1 MHIPKIKVIIQNE
14 IVTNKKGSAFFMENK
29 NTNEFDKKHH
39 EDFEERVNGTLEEK
53 YEVGEDSTKYGEFIS
68 SYFAWISLPNQ
79 KERAEEL
86 HHMTKGKNN
95 KIKEKTK
102 KSEKKEEKDI

>member
-1 MHIPKIKVIIQNE
+1 MDNQK
-14 IVTNKKGSAFFMENK
+14 F
-29 NTNEFDKKHH
+29 NEFDNNRN
-39 EDFEERVNGTLEEK
+39 EDAEKRINESLEEK

-86 HHMTKGKNN
+86 NAMTKNQKDKNKRKN
-95 KIKEKTK
+95 EK
-102 KSEKKEEKDI
+102 

>member
-1 MHIPKIKVIIQNE
+1 MH
-14 IVTNKKGSAFFMENK
+14 FFMNNKRPNKIDK
-29 NTNEFDKKHH
+29 NTNE
-39 EDFEERVNGTLEEK
+39 DFEKRVNNELEEK

-86 HHMTKGKNN
+86 SNMTKEKNN
-95 KIKEKTK
+95 KNER
-102 KSEKKEEKDI
+102 KSEK

>member
-1 MHIPKIKVIIQNE
+1 MND
-14 IVTNKKGSAFFMENK
+14 KKS
-29 NTNEFDKKHH
+29 NEFEKNSN
-39 EDFEERVNGTLEEK
+39 EDFEKGVNSELEEK

-86 HHMTKGKNN
+86 NNMTKGKNDKN
-95 KIKEKTK
+95 KR
-102 KSEKKEEKDI
+102 KSEKK

>member
-1 MHIPKIKVIIQNE
+1 MNNKRPNKID
-14 IVTNKKGSAFFMENK
+14 K
-29 NTNEFDKKHH
+29 NTNE
-39 EDFEERVNGTLEEK
+39 DFEKRVNNELEEK

-86 HHMTKGKNN
+86 SNMTKEKNN
-95 KIKEKTK
+95 KNER
-102 KSEKKEEKDI
+102 KSEK

>member
-1 MHIPKIKVIIQNE
+1 MHFFMD
-14 IVTNKKGSAFFMENK
+14 NKKSNGIDK
-29 NTNEFDKKHH
+29 NNN
-39 EDFEERVNGTLEEK
+39 EDFEHRVNSELEEK

-86 HHMTKGKNN
+86 HNMTKGKNN
-95 KIKEKTK
+95 KNKR
-102 KSEKKEEKDI
+102 KSEK

>member
-1 MHIPKIKVIIQNE
+1 MD
-14 IVTNKKGSAFFMENK
+14 NKKS
-29 NTNEFDKKHH
+29 NEFDKDMN
-39 EDFEERVNGTLEEK
+39 EDFEKRVNNELEEK

-86 HHMTKGKNN
+86 HNMTKGRNDKN
-95 KIKEKTK
+95 KR
-102 KSEKKEEKDI
+102 KSEK

>member
-1 MHIPKIKVIIQNE
+1 MHFFMD
-14 IVTNKKGSAFFMENK
+14 NKKP
-29 NTNEFDKKHH
+29 NEFDKNMN
-39 EDFEERVNGTLEEK
+39 EDFGKRVNNGLEEK

-86 HHMTKGKNN
+86 DKMTKREDDKNKRKN
-95 KIKEKTK
+95 EKY
-102 KSEKKEEKDI
+102 

>member
-1 MHIPKIKVIIQNE
+1 MD
-14 IVTNKKGSAFFMENK
+14 NKKKSNGIDK
-29 NTNEFDKKHH
+29 NSN
-39 EDFEERVNGTLEEK
+39 EDFEHRVNGNLEEK

-86 HHMTKGKNN
+86 DNMTKTENDKNKRKN
-95 KIKEKTK
+95 EK
-102 KSEKKEEKDI
+102 